1 MGNPKAI
8 EQGIGNYLIYY
19 EKILKDFIIK
29 RDNFGLIMTIGI
41 TNSSNINFDSNNN
54 ILVFMGEIASVIHQY
69 DRKHDIMKMVIK
81 KFCH

>member
-29 RDNFGLIMTIGI
+29 SDNFGPIMTIGI
-41 TNSSNINFDSNNN
+41 TKSSNINLDSNDN
-54 ILVFMGEIASVIHQY
+54 ILNFMGEIASVIHQY
-69 DRKHDIMKMVIK
+69 DRKHDIMKMVSK
-81 KFCH
+81 KFGH